1 MPLFEIVRYQNE
13 QELPR
18 RWRFHAAEVEE
29 ARDEFARALHM
40 LVPEADSAELYNDDG
55 DLIDQGCAVA
65 G

>member
-13 QELPR
+13 LELPG
-18 RWRFHAAEVEE
+18 RWRFHATEVEE

-40 LVPEADSAELYNDDG
+40 LTPEADSSELCN
-55 DLIDQGCAVA
+55 DQGNLIEE